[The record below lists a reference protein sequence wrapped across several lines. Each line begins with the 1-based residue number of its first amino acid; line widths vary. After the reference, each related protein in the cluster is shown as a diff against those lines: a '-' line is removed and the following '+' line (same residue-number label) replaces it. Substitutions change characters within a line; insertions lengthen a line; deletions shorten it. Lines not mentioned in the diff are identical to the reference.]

1 MVKGHQGQAEFEI
14 WVKNFGRTP
23 ARLVGWKA
31 PKEVHIVDSKKS
43 LPVPPVYEG
52 NYAMENYLIP
62 DGEILIAIFNP
73 SQSGHTAKRIEVAT
87 AQNVKLEDVESA
99 ISDRSNILTESPTN
113 AKLAATV
120 FGLSEVHS
128 ETLEDRLSRAV
139 PMNTTTAPKSS

>member
-1 MVKGHQGQAEFEI
+1 
-14 WVKNFGRTP
+14 
-23 ARLVGWKA
+23 
-31 PKEVHIVDSKKS
+31 VDSKKS

-99 ISDRSNILTESPTN
+99 IFGQVEYLDGITHERQVSRYCFRFERGPFRNIGGSFEPCGPHEYN
-113 AKLAATV
+113 YC
-120 FGLSEVHS
+120 
-128 ETLEDRLSRAV
+128 
-139 PMNTTTAPKSS
+139 P

>member
-1 MVKGHQGQAEFEI
+1 
-14 WVKNFGRTP
+14 
-23 ARLVGWKA
+23 
-31 PKEVHIVDSKKS
+31 VDSKKS

-113 AKLAATV
+113 VKLAATV